1 LLIALYA
8 HANGYALFYYP
19 KAGQFVFDPVGYFYS
34 AFRAQNAQLL
44 EQDEKLRADFEKFEM
59 QRTEKAAIEFMG
71 SVLCLRDHP
80 VFYIIDEHNELFKPQ
95 ASDDFPD
102 YFPYQ
107 LPVLG
112 EFVSWTSAI
121 SGNRTFI
128 LYSGNAYSRFLIQLP
143 GGESHSI
150 RNIGLMTDE
159 EFQGIFSTLIFS
171 VKDKNMSRRSIV
183 IFWTDGLKTT
193 SWNFSS

>member
-59 QRTEKAAIEFMG
+59 QRTEKAAINLWQGFC
-71 SVLCLRDHP
+71 VFVIILCFTLLMSTTNCPNHRLLTT
-80 VFYIIDEHNELFKPQ
+80 FQII
-95 ASDDFPD
+95 S
-102 YFPYQ
+102 
-107 LPVLG
+107 LPALG